1 MSSYKAYYESQ
12 AGGSYQVFRGGMQSG
27 GAGYGYPVF
36 RGGIQTG
43 AGLGDILRGL
53 FRAVMPVAKQGIA
66 SLAKAALPALAS
78 GAPIGQTLR
87 SSIAPALSNMAKTAA
102 PVVSNLMAT
111 TLPNLIDTR
120 LAPKLGAA

>member
-27 GAGYGYPVF
+27 GGYPVF

-53 FRAVMPVAKQGIA
+53 FRAIVPVAKQGIA
-66 SLAKAALPALAS
+66 SLAKSALL
-78 GAPIGQTLR
+78 L
-87 SSIAPALSNMAKTAA
+87 L
-102 PVVSNLMAT
+102 
-111 TLPNLIDTR
+111 R
-120 LAPKLGAA
+120 LAHQLVKRSRVPLHRHSQAWPRLPHLSCRI